1 MSGAAAS
8 LSEIFPERV
17 PSATPE
23 HGSALRV
30 LAAQKKAR
38 PKARRVRGLRKR
50 KLSADGAGL
59 ARRSGHRLAGLD
71 HGGLQPSIGRA
82 VGDARSNPK
91 ARSEERRVGRAA
103 RTREPPAHGGHD

>member
-1 MSGAAAS
+1 MSAAAVS
-8 LSEIFPERV
+8 VSEIFPERV

-23 HGSALRV
+23 PGSALRV

-82 VGDARSNPK
+82 VGDARGNPK
-91 ARSEERRVGRAA
+91 AGDQRRA
-103 RTREPPAHGGHD
+103 D